1 MSPSGASSSK
11 LNKIALLYDAS
22 QAVISTFD
30 LDEVL
35 SRILSIAGDYFHL
48 KYVAVLLLDPVSGE
62 LHVRSHAGYEGAAS
76 NPLPAGVGLIGA
88 AASSRRPVYAP
99 DVSKDPRYFAGIS
112 TTKSELALPLVV
124 RDEVVGVLDCQSE
137 QLNFFDAE
145 TIDLLT
151 LFSTQASVALQNA
164 RLYSQEQRKAAQLE
178 AINLIAR
185 QTTAVLEIDELLQRV
200 CTYLLQAFPVD
211 HVAVLLLEGHNLVF
225 RAHRGHLSPTYKQG
239 AALPAMNGLCR
250 RALENGRPVAE
261 NDVSTSPD
269 YIPGFEETR
278 SELCIP
284 LLSFGQTVGVLCLE
298 SAKLGAFDAADVPP
312 LESVA
317 DICANAI
324 QNAHYFEGVR
334 RMAYVDG
341 LTGVFN
347 RRYFET
353 RIAEEIERA
362 KRYSAAMALIMID
375 IDHFKLLNDEFGH
388 LMGDDVLRQ
397 MSTIF
402 TQNVRKVDVAC
413 RYGGEEFAI
422 IVPETSGDDASSVAQ
437 KLRKAIQNH
446 VFPGLPHAITISA
459 GIASCPAN
467 GTSRDELVKA
477 ADAALYAAK
486 QAGRNTV
493 VASSTI
499 VR

>member
-1 MSPSGASSSK
+1 MK
-11 LNKIALLYDAS
+11 KIAILYDAS

-35 SRILSIAGDYFHL
+35 ARILTIAQKYFHL
-48 KYVAVLLLDPVSGE
+48 KYVAVLLFDRETQE
-62 LHVRSHAGYEGAAS
+62 LHVRSHAGYDQTVGQA
-76 NPLPAGVGLIGA
+76 LKVGRGLIGA
-88 AASSRRPVYAP
+88 AAQTKRPVHAP
-99 DVSKDPRYFAGIS
+99 DVSKDPRYWAGIP
-112 TTKSELALPLVV
+112 TTRSELALPLVV

-137 QLNFFDAE
+137 ELNFFDPE

-151 LFSTQASVALQNA
+151 LFSTQASIALQNA

-185 QTTAVLEIDELLQRV
+185 QTTAVLEIDELLNKV
-200 CTYLLQAFPVD
+200 CTFLLQAFPVD
-211 HVAVLLLEGHNLVF
+211 HVAVMLLEDDKLVF
-225 RAHRGHLSPTYKQG
+225 RSHRGRLTPKFKEGSPLSEG
-239 AALPAMNGLCR
+239 GGVCR
-250 RALENGRPVAE
+250 RALEHGKPEVANNVA
-261 NDVSTSPD
+261 NDPH
-269 YIPGFEETR
+269 YIPGFAETR

-298 SAKLGAFDAADVPP
+298 SAQVNAFDPGDIPP

-324 QNAHYFEGVR
+324 QNAHYFERVKH
-334 RMAYVDG
+334 MAYVDG
-341 LTGVFN
+341 LTGAYN

-353 RIAEEIERA
+353 RVQEEIERA
-362 KRYSAAMALIMID
+362 KRYTGAMSLIMVD
-375 IDHFKLLNDEFGH
+375 LDHFKRLNDEFGH

-397 MSTIF
+397 ISTTF
-402 TQNVRKVDVAC
+402 SQNLRKVDVAC

-422 IVPETSGDDASSVAQ
+422 IVPETTGEDAYYVAE
-437 KLRKAIQNH
+437 KLRKVVHNT
-446 VFPGLPHAITISA
+446 VFPGLPRPVTITA
-459 GIASCPAN
+459 GVASYPAN
-467 GTSRDELVKA
+467 GSNRDELIKA

-493 VASSTI
+493 VAAQSMTT
-499 VR
+499 

>member
-1 MSPSGASSSK
+1 MSFAGPPSSK
-11 LNKIALLYDAS
+11 MNKIAVLYDAS
-22 QAVISTFD
+22 QAVVSTFN

-35 SRILSIAGDYFHL
+35 SRILAIAKDYFHL
-48 KYVAVLLLDPVSGE
+48 KYVAVLLLDPATGE
-62 LHVRSHAGYEGAAS
+62 LHVRSHAGYEGSAS
-76 NPLPAGVGLIGA
+76 NPLPSGVGLIGA
-88 AASSRRPVYAP
+88 AVAGRRPVYVP
-99 DVSKDPRYFAGIS
+99 DVSKDRRYFAGIAS
-112 TTKSELALPLVV
+112 TKSELALPLVV

-137 QLNFFDAE
+137 HLNFFDAE

-164 RLYSQEQRKAAQLE
+164 RLYSLEQRKAAQLE

-185 QTTAVLEIDELLQRV
+185 QTTAVLEIDELLRRV

-211 HVAVLLLEGHNLVF
+211 HVAVLLLEGENLVF
-225 RAHRGHLSPTYKQG
+225 RAHRGGLTPTFKEG

-250 RALENGRPVAE
+250 RALEKGRPVAE
-261 NDVSTSPD
+261 NDVSTAPD

-284 LLSFGQTVGVLCLE
+284 LLTFGQAVGVLCLE
-298 SAKLGAFDAADVPP
+298 SAKLNAFDPADVPP

-362 KRYSAAMALIMID
+362 RRYSGAMSLIMID
-375 IDHFKLLNDEFGH
+375 IDHFKQLNDEFGH

-402 TQNVRKVDVAC
+402 TQNVRKADVAC

-422 IVPETSGDDASSVAQ
+422 VVPEISAEDAFGVAH
-437 KLRKAIQNH
+437 KLRKTIQNH
-446 VFPGLPHAITISA
+446 PFPGVPRPITISA
-459 GIASCPAN
+459 GVASYPAN
-467 GTSRDELVKA
+467 GVTRDELVKA
-477 ADAALYAAK
+477 ADEALYAAK

-493 VASSTI
+493 VPSPSN
-499 VR
+499 VG

>member
-1 MSPSGASSSK
+1 MK
-11 LNKIALLYDAS
+11 KIAILYDAS
-22 QAVISTFD
+22 QAVVSTFD

-35 SRILSIAGDYFHL
+35 ARILSIAKDYFQL
-48 KYVAVLLLDPVSGE
+48 KYVAILLLDTKTQH
-62 LHVRSHAGYEGAAS
+62 LHVRSHAGYEKTRPRKLGE
-76 NPLPAGVGLIGA
+76 GLIGTA
-88 AASSRRPVYAP
+88 AATKKTVHAP
-99 DVSKDPRYFAGIS
+99 DVSKDPRYYPGIPS
-112 TTKSELALPLVV
+112 TRSELALPLLV
-124 RDEVVGVLDCQSE
+124 RDELLGVLDCQSE
-137 QLNFFDAE
+137 QLNFFDPE

-151 LFSTQASVALQNA
+151 LFSTQASIALQNA

-185 QTTAVLEIDELLQRV
+185 QTTAVLDIDELLHKV
-200 CTYLLQAFPVD
+200 CAFLLQAFPVD
-211 HVAVLLLEGHNLVF
+211 HVAVLLLEEEKLIF
-225 RAHRGHLSPTYKQG
+225 RAHKGRLTPLLKEGTPLVDSEGICKQ
-239 AALPAMNGLCR
+239 ALRSGK
-250 RALENGRPVAE
+250 PVMVNDISQAKGYLQGFAE
-261 NDVSTSPD
+261 TQ
-269 YIPGFEETR
+269 

-284 LLSFGQTVGVLCLE
+284 LVSFGQVVGALCLE
-298 SAKLGAFDAADVPP
+298 SDRLNAFDEGDVPA

-362 KRYSAAMALIMID
+362 RRYSGAMSLIMID
-375 IDHFKLLNDEFGH
+375 IDHFKQLNDEFGH

-402 TQNVRKVDVAC
+402 TQNVRKADVAC

-422 IVPETSGDDASSVAQ
+422 VVPEISAEDAFGVAH
-437 KLRKAIQNH
+437 KLRKTIQNH
-446 VFPGLPHAITISA
+446 PFPGVPRPITISA
-459 GIASCPAN
+459 GVASYPAN
-467 GTSRDELVKA
+467 GVTRDELVKA
-477 ADAALYAAK
+477 ADEALYAAK

-493 VASSTI
+493 VPSPSN
-499 VR
+499 VG